1 MSNHSEGKPSR
12 HTVAERI
19 NDAADDDLEN
29 TKENKSLH
37 QSGQVPMGE
46 ITAIKTISTAIIDSN
61 KTDLKP
67 GTVKDWAE
75 WSLNP
80 LLANVP
86 MFNQYKDLTPDEYNK
101 LLECSAILTAEDKA
115 AAGTLTAALDKTSV
129 HVKNFK
135 RELVK
140 IDPSATSSGYKLM
153 HAILSSEECGRG
165 IYRTSRIAQ
174 FNDTPF
180 FNNVSTVEEFTA
192 AANTML
198 AEFNLLPPD
207 CKERAETNAD
217 VKMLLKKMPIIIG
230 EEVNE
235 YTKKIKK
242 REARDLPLK
251 FNYDDLAMML
261 AADVVAANI
270 NTSGTINAAKGGRR
284 ICLNC
289 GSPDHLVSE
298 KDANG
303 KRLCTKLCPQCNNNI
318 CPGVRGGVCVVHADE
333 MPDIKD
339 IKNAEGRPIPPHIYQ
354 WLLDLRKD
362 KRSAPTAN
370 MATMTGNAA
379 AAPLGFAMF

>member
-1 MSNHSEGKPSR
+1 MAIVARLNKDDETQLMATAATPAAAMGFFENILSCFTPMIGHNPTHQNVSNHSEGKPSR

-140 IDPSATSSGYKLM
+140 IDPSATSSGYKVA
-153 HAILSSEECGRG
+153 HACH
-165 IYRTSRIAQ
+165 
-174 FNDTPF
+174 
-180 FNNVSTVEEFTA
+180 
-192 AANTML
+192 
-198 AEFNLLPPD
+198 
-207 CKERAETNAD
+207 
-217 VKMLLKKMPIIIG
+217 
-230 EEVNE
+230 
-235 YTKKIKK
+235 
-242 REARDLPLK
+242 PL
-251 FNYDDLAMML
+251 
-261 AADVVAANI
+261 V
-270 NTSGTINAAKGGRR
+270 G
-284 ICLNC
+284 
-289 GSPDHLVSE
+289 
-298 KDANG
+298 
-303 KRLCTKLCPQCNNNI
+303 
-318 CPGVRGGVCVVHADE
+318 GVR
-333 MPDIKD
+333 PWYL
-339 IKNAEGRPIPPHIYQ
+339 PHVAH
-354 WLLDLRKD
+354 
-362 KRSAPTAN
+362 RSVQ
-370 MATMTGNAA
+370 
-379 AAPLGFAMF
+379 